1 LVPKNIPAGE
11 PVERSNMISQT
22 PHINHMNTPLA
33 NGMKLVGMTPV
44 LDSQLNKYVKKKVV
58 THFNG
63 RTSSAD
69 SYPASPLPLN

>member
-1 LVPKNIPAGE
+1 MPAGSAIE
-11 PVERSNMISQT
+11 SGNMISQT

-33 NGMKLVGMTPV
+33 NAMKLVGMTPV

-63 RTSSAD
+63 RTSSAGSD
-69 SYPASPLPLN
+69 PASPLPLD